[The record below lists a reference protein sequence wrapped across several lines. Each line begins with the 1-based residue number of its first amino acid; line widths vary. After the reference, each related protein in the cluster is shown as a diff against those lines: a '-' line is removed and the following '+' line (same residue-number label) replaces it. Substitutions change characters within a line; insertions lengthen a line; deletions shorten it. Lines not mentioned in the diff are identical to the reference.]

1 LARFFFV
8 STNDFCLGSDG
19 EYQGGCKIKRGK
31 IRRKKLHI
39 TEIWGILGNDFL
51 KIDHVAKVKS
61 NS

>member
-1 LARFFFV
+1 VTENIRV
-8 STNDFCLGSDG
+8 GVRSKG
-19 EYQGGCKIKRGK
+19 EKSGG
-31 IRRKKLHI
+31 KKLHI